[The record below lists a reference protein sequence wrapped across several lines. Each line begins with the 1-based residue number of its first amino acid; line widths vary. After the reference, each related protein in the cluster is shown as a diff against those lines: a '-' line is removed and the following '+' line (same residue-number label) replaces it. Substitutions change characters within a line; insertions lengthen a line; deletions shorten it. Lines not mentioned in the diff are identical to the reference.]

1 MVALGAFAATSIA
14 GVVLGGIQGFI
25 FEDTGWSRTTIG
37 LAAGAGVW
45 TSGVVAPFVGR
56 LVDRYGAR
64 KLMPVGTLVVGIC
77 LIPMIW
83 VGSIWQFF
91 LIAIVARAISQPLLI
106 GVVPRA
112 LAVNF
117 FRRRRNF
124 ALALTGIFRPISGA
138 ITIQIFSLAAVAY
151 GWRTTFSLLGI
162 FSLILTIPMVLLIRR
177 SPEDIGLLP
186 DGESA
191 PNQDTPLDPR
201 EGSLVGRPA
210 GERRNLTTSGGPE
223 ESWAAGE
230 VLRTRT
236 FWLLAVATFLG
247 ILGGNGIAFNM
258 VPYLHETANLP
269 IAQAVGVLSLSTSL
283 ALADLVWG
291 YLADKI
297 SPRKIMVAGILASMG
312 LIIFL
317 FTVRSVYTAYLFGT
331 LWGITQSG
339 MGVLV
344 TILLARYYGRGS
356 FGTINGVMRP
366 FEASGLAMG
375 QILGGLIYDLTG
387 TYQGLFIGSF
397 SLYLLS
403 MVLILLAGQPVHPV
417 GGVRPSINLGQDFDG
432 GPRKV

>member
-1 MVALGAFAATSIA
+1 MGAFAGTSIA

-25 FEDTGWSRTTIG
+25 IEDTGWSRSTIG

-45 TSGVVAPFVGR
+45 TSGVVGPFVGR

-91 LIAIVARAISQPLLI
+91 LIAIVALAISQPLLI

-117 FRRRRNF
+117 FRRRRSF
-124 ALALTGIFRPISGA
+124 VLALTGTFRPISGA
-138 ITIQIFSLAAVAY
+138 ITIQIFSVAAVAY

-177 SPEDIGLLP
+177 SPEDMGLLP
-186 DGESA
+186 DGASFQ
-191 PNQDTPLDPR
+191 NQGTPLDPR
-201 EGSLVGRPA
+201 ESSLAGGPA
-210 GERRNLTTSGGPE
+210 GQRRNETLSEARE

-230 VLRTRT
+230 VLRTRA
-236 FWLLAVATFLG
+236 FWLIAVATFLG
-247 ILGGNGIAFNM
+247 ILGGTGIIFNV

-269 IAQAVGVLSLSTSL
+269 IVQAIGVLSLSTSL
-283 ALADLVWG
+283 ALTALAWG

-317 FTVRSVYTAYLFGT
+317 FTVRSVYAAYLFGA
-331 LWGITQSG
+331 LWGITQGG
-339 MGVLV
+339 MGVLG

-356 FGTINGVMRP
+356 FGTINGVIRP
-366 FEASGLAMG
+366 FEASGLGLG
-375 QILGGLIYDLTG
+375 QIMGGLIYDLTG

-397 SLYLLS
+397 SFYLLS
-403 MVLILLAGQPVHPV
+403 MVLILLAGQPVRSRE
-417 GGVRPSINLGQDFDG
+417 GALS
-432 GPRKV
+432 KT

>member
-14 GVVLGGIQGFI
+14 GVVLGGVQGFI
-25 FEDTGWSRTTIG
+25 FEDTGWIRTTIG
-37 LAAGAGVW
+37 LSAGAGVG

-91 LIAIVARAISQPLLI
+91 LIAIVARAIGQPLLI

-124 ALALTGIFRPISGA
+124 ALALTGTFLPISGA

-151 GWRTTFSLLGI
+151 GWRTTFSFLGI

-186 DGESA
+186 DGESV
-191 PNQDTPLDPR
+191 PNQETPLDPK
-201 EGSLVGRPA
+201 EGSPAGRPA

-236 FWLLAVATFLG
+236 FWLIAVATFLG
-247 ILGGNGIAFNM
+247 IFGGTGIAFNM

-269 IAQAVGVLSLSTSL
+269 TVQAVGVLSLSTSL
-283 ALADLVWG
+283 AFTALGWG

-297 SPRKIMVAGILASMG
+297 SPRKIMVAGIFVCMG

-317 FTVRSVYTAYLFGT
+317 FTVRSIYTAYLFGA

-375 QILGGLIYDLTG
+375 QIMGGLIYDLTG

-397 SLYLLS
+397 SFFLLS
-403 MVLILLAGQPVHPV
+403 MVLILMAGQPVRSRE
-417 GGVRPSINLGQDFDG
+417 GALS
-432 GPRKV
+432 KS